1 MEVLHI
7 ATSGSVDDGKSTLIG
22 RLLYDTKSITQDKLE
37 AIHAASKR
45 KGLDFTD
52 LSLLTDGLVAERE
65 QGITIDVA
73 HIYFSTPTRKYIIAD
88 TPGHIE
94 YTRNMVTGAS
104 TAQASLILV
113 DARKGIVEQTYR
125 HFFIANLLRIPHLV
139 VCVNKMDLV
148 EYEEARFNSIVADFQ
163 NLIAQ
168 APFKEQEIKFIPI
181 SSLYGE
187 NLVTRTEKLGWYQ
200 GDTLLEYLEKIEIDA
215 ADNQH
220 PARFPVQ
227 YVIRP
232 RTTEYHDFRGFAGRV
247 ASGHFNVGDEVVALP
262 SGKTSKI
269 KTIEKFEEQ
278 LPVANTGDSVVITLE
293 DEIDIS
299 RGNLLARAGQA
310 PRELKDITAN
320 ICWMDQQKLV
330 PGKTY
335 LLQHGVNRLKAKVQG
350 VEEVLDVTKNEII
363 ANKKELGLN
372 DIGKISLKTA
382 QPIFADTYAANPAN
396 GAFILID
403 EFSNATV
410 AVGFV
415 I

>member
-113 DARKGIVEQTYR
+113 DARRGIVEQTFR
-125 HFFIANLLRIPHLV
+125 HFFIANMLRIPYLV

-148 EYEEARFNSIVADFQ
+148 DYSEQRFNEIVAEFKQ
-163 NLIAQ
+163 LITGA
-168 APFKEQEIKFIPI
+168 AFKEQHIVFIPI

-187 NLVTRTEKLGWYQ
+187 NLVTRTEKFSWYQ
-200 GDTLLEYLEKIEIDA
+200 GDTLLEHLEKIDIDP
-215 ADNQH
+215 ADARH

-232 RTTEYHDFRGFAGRV
+232 RTTAYHDFRGFAGRV
-247 ASGHFNVGDEVVALP
+247 ASGHIQVGDELVALP
-262 SGKTSKI
+262 SGKTSKV
-269 KTIEKFEEQ
+269 KTIEKFEQQ
-278 LPVANTGDSVVITLE
+278 LPAAHAGDSVIITLE
-293 DEIDIS
+293 DEIDVS
-299 RGNLLARAGQA
+299 RGNLLAIASQPPSSRK
-310 PRELKDITAN
+310 EITAG

-335 LLQHGVNRLKAKVQG
+335 LLQHGVNRIKAKVQG
-350 VEEVLDVTKNEII
+350 IIHVIDVTNNQVIPD
-363 ANKKELGLN
+363 KKELGLN
-372 DIGKISLKTA
+372 DIGTITLKTA
-382 QPIFADTYAANPAN
+382 QPIFADTFTENPGN

-415 I
+415 E